1 MYAQRVYNFLRITQ
15 ITSKAGFKSRVI
27 CEVPAAQQGDLE
39 PEDLEQRSGVF
50 LMLGDCCPHDLA
62 GALFVAYPLARE
74 GQRDQVSG
82 PKLAF

>member
-1 MYAQRVYNFLRITQ
+1 MYAQCVYNFLRITQ
-15 ITSKAGFKSRVI
+15 ITRKAGFKSRVI

-39 PEDLEQRSGVF
+39 PEGLEQWTGVF

-62 GALFVAYPLARE
+62 GALFVPYPLARE
-74 GQRDQVSG
+74 GQGGQVLG